1 MQEMY
6 MTHPIFPT
14 PNIRKT
20 ADFYVEK
27 LGFNAVEYLNSKE
40 PHICLY
46 KDDIEIILTDS
57 KGQKV
62 VPNHELYGYGYDVY
76 IIVNNQEKLQ
86 KEFDSKRLK
95 VVKRLSIT
103 DYNNKELVLEDIDGR
118 WLAFGVKLDADKWT
132 TEYLKEEQVL
142 KNVLKDYDVDILY
155 LGISERSD
163 GTIGF
168 PIKIAIG
175 FEDHKN
181 EKEIIKILQTLGY
194 YYADHHSD
202 HPDVFKLLIKFRNN
216 IKYSDTTHIIYLQ
229 CKRSIRWKNPNN
241 VSWENLVRMAKPLYE
256 NRIKEILKKRS

>member
-1 MQEMY
+1 MY

-76 IIVNNQEKLQ
+76 IIVNNQEELQ
-86 KEFDSKRLK
+86 KEFDSKGLK
-95 VVKRLSIT
+95 VVKRLSVT

-132 TEYLKEEQVL
+132 TEYLKEEKVL
-142 KNVLKDYDVDILY
+142 KSVLKDYDVDILY
-155 LGISERSD
+155 MGISEYSD
-163 GTIGF
+163 GTNNF

-175 FEDHKN
+175 FEDHEN

-194 YYADHHSD
+194 YYDDHNMN
-202 HPDVFKLLIKFRNN
+202 HPDVFKLLTKFRNN
-216 IKYSDTTHIIYLQ
+216 IKYSDATHIIFLQ
-229 CKRSIRWKNPNN
+229 CKHSVIWKNPNN
-241 VSWENLVRMAKPLYE
+241 VSWENLVMMSEPLYE
-256 NRIKEILKKRS
+256 NRIKEILKKRSKN

>member
-1 MQEMY
+1 MY

-46 KDDIEIILTDS
+46 KDDIELILTDS

-76 IIVNNQEKLQ
+76 IIVNNQEELQ

-95 VVKRLSIT
+95 VVKRLSVT

-155 LGISERSD
+155 MGIATYTD
-163 GTIGF
+163 GTNDF

-194 YYADHHSD
+194 YCDDHD
-202 HPDVFKLLIKFRNN
+202 WEHPDVCKFLTKFRNN
-216 IKYSDTTHIIYLQ
+216 IKYSNATHTIYLQ
-229 CKRSIRWKNPNN
+229 CKRNILWKYPNN
-241 VSWENLVRMAKPLYE
+241 VLWESFVSMAKPLYE
-256 NRIKEILKKRS
+256 NRIKEILKKHRTQ

>member
-1 MQEMY
+1 MQKMY

-76 IIVNNQEKLQ
+76 IIVNNQEELQ

-95 VVKRLSIT
+95 VVKRLSVT

-142 KNVLKDYDVDILY
+142 KNVLKDYDVEILY
-155 LGISERSD
+155 MGISERSD

-194 YYADHHSD
+194 YCYDHD
-202 HPDVFKLLIKFRNN
+202 WEHPDVCKFLTKFRNN
-216 IKYSDTTHIIYLQ
+216 IKYSDATHIIYLQ

>member
-1 MQEMY
+1 MY

-20 ADFYVEK
+20 ADFYVQK

-40 PHICLY
+40 PYICLY

-76 IIVNNQEKLQ
+76 IIVNNQEELQ

-95 VVKRLSIT
+95 VVKRLSVT

-118 WLAFGVKLDADKWT
+118 WLAFGVKLDADKWK

-142 KNVLKDYDVDILY
+142 KDVLKDYDVEILCMGVSKY
-155 LGISERSD
+155 TD
-163 GTIGF
+163 GTIDF

-194 YYADHHSD
+194 YYADLNSD
-202 HPDVFKLLIKFRNN
+202 HPDVFKLLTKFRNN
-216 IKYSDTTHIIYLQ
+216 IKYSDETHIIFLQ
-229 CKRSIRWKNPNN
+229 CKHSVLWKNPNN
-241 VSWENLVRMAKPLYE
+241 VLWENLVMMSEPLYE